1 MSIFQAFQNLTRFVV
16 NSACYKFLAGAS
28 LHNYFVELDKMQVN
42 MQGVEHN
49 LQRIEQ
55 IDSGLCNNEDKQCVI
70 QELRSKYMNEQQQL
84 CKLCFFNLEA
94 LAKDA
99 VGQNLIPDNIFVLV
113 FFLIVHHLEIMQYKF
128 TDIC

>member
-70 QELRSKYMNEQQQL
+70 QEVSTRMNNNS
-84 CKLCFFNLEA
+84 FAN
-94 LAKDA
+94 
-99 VGQNLIPDNIFVLV
+99 FVSSTWRHWQKMLWDK
-113 FFLIVHHLEIMQYKF
+113 I
-128 TDIC
+128 